1 MASYIN
7 MDSNSK
13 SLADA
18 QDFRIGVRPL
28 AVWKGF
34 LASAHLYI
42 FIISYGDTDNCIFMD
57 NGEKQ
62 FLIFIYFS
70 YKEIESITIFRY

>member
-1 MASYIN
+1 MASYID
-7 MDSNSK
+7 MDTNAK

-18 QDFRIGVRPL
+18 HDSRIGVRPL
-28 AVWKGF
+28 TVWKGF
-34 LASAHLYI
+34 LSSALLYI

-70 YKEIESITIFRY
+70 YKEL